1 MGQTASSDEK
11 TKGDDYEYV
20 KLAELPFHLPPNMRV
35 SIKFPD
41 GAVKP
46 GKVVQDFNFKGVGGV
61 ENIKVEY
68 DDDTTQTFT
77 SSDGETIRVKF
88 DNSYSQRHYRGGIR
102 RKTHKK
108 RKIRRNKKSKSR
120 RR

>member
-1 MGQTASSDEK
+1 MGHTSSSDEK

-20 KLAELPFHLPPNMRV
+20 KLEDLPFRLPPNMGV
-35 SIKFPD
+35 SIKFPH

-46 GKVVQDFNFKGVGGV
+46 GKVVHDFNFKGVGGV

-68 DDDTTQTFT
+68 DDGTTQTFT
-77 SSDGETIRVKF
+77 SRDGDTIRVKF
-88 DNSYSQRHYRGGIR
+88 DYSLGHYRGGIK